1 MSNSRTYYYARVSS
15 SEQNLGR
22 QLDAFE
28 KLGATSRDIVTD
40 KQSGKNLDRQGY
52 NALKITMLRRGD
64 TLVIKSLDRLSRI
77 KADISHELQFFRD
90 NGIHLKII
98 DLPTSMAD
106 FPEGHELMAET
117 IQNIIIELYSM
128 MAEQERNNIR
138 QRQWEGYNALERDS
152 KGRLLSKNGNPVG
165 RRAVQR
171 PTNWK
176 AVTKR
181 WRAGEIT
188 ANAAMQE
195 LGLKR
200 NSFYKLAK
208 EDNAL

>member
-1 MSNSRTYYYARVSS
+1 MNSSRTYFYARVSS
-15 SEQNLGR
+15 SEQSLGR

-40 KQSGKNLDRQGY
+40 KQSGKNLDRPGY
-52 NALKITMLRRGD
+52 NALKSTMLRRGD
-64 TLVIKSLDRLSRI
+64 TLVIKSLDRLSRS

-90 NGIHLKII
+90 NGIRLKII

-106 FPEGHELMAET
+106 FPKGQELMAET

-128 MAEQERNNIR
+128 MAEQERKNIKQR
-138 QRQWEGYNALERDS
+138 QREGYDALERDS
-152 KGRLLSKNGNPVG
+152 QGRLLSKNGYPVG

-171 PTNWK
+171 PANWE

-188 ANAAMQE
+188 ANAAMQQ

-200 NSFYKLAK
+200 NSFYKLTK